1 MTWSNV
7 IYGDLVSP
15 TQAER
20 RESTIARLLDSGID
34 TIAELGYSRAS
45 VQRIAKRAGL
55 SYGAL
60 FRHFPTVG
68 DFMAEVAR
76 ETLRRQLATVRAQF
90 DRAGDRLVEFEG
102 VMAVMAVMRSLKEE
116 PINAVLYELMV
127 AARTDEQLR
136 ETLQVAVAE
145 YGAQMVELARSV
157 PGTDRLSESELIT
170 LVFMIT
176 DMFDGEALVKTLRPY
191 PELVAGRD
199 ELLAKLLR
207 GYRPDA

>member
-34 TIAELGYSRAS
+34 TIAALGYSRAS

-90 DRAGDRLVEFEG
+90 DRAGDRLAEFEG
-102 VMAVMAVMRSLKEE
+102 VMAVMRSLKEE